1 MAKHSDGK
9 NNYRLS
15 PSVIAIAIVIVLV
28 AAGVFLWTQ
37 AKREDSAKSSCIN
50 GNLTLPIATN
60 NKEVASQIIDAY
72 NSSGRVTRDYCVR
85 AELTDSVAHAG
96 VYLSDESDHQVNQ
109 VLSAEKRSPA
119 TLEWPTVA
127 TDQVGIARREDATE
141 DAPVTYPV
149 KSDAVSSA
157 LVAAFTHNNDAS
169 AATKMLRDF
178 SETTIDSAVAQS
190 APKIVVSKSETP
202 QGYSFE
208 EIQNLSKPLRAVA
221 LNPTDS
227 VNEEVVRAGADFG
240 TAIAANT
247 PDAQKPQKLSQEV
260 ATAAEILA
268 SLTDSSPAVDSQ
280 SNQSPRD
287 ILMLLDT
294 SEYINGVSTDGIRW
308 FDAASHGLINLA
320 QKQEERGKAIGL
332 WNYSSP
338 LTPGITQGWR
348 SNLDFDTLDAARQ
361 VKDVLG
367 NFGTGGQPQ
376 TLAATSAALNY
387 AVEHAQHAGN
397 TSVVIVFTG
406 TNDSFTGL
414 AESVRKAQESHV
426 SLHAIQIGDGQ
437 DDTNIAQAA
446 KDTNGS
452 YVHATSAAELDRAIA
467 STTK

>member
-37 AKREDSAKSSCIN
+37 AKQEDSAKSSCIN

-60 NKEVASQIIDAY
+60 NKDVASHIIDAY
-72 NSSGRVTRDYCVR
+72 NASGRVTRDYCVR
-85 AELTDSVAHAG
+85 AELTNSVAQAG
-96 VYLSDESDHQVNQ
+96 VYLSDESDHQINQ
-109 VLSAEKRSPA
+109 VLSAEKRSSA

-127 TDQVGIARREDATE
+127 TDKVGIARREDAAE
-141 DAPVTYPV
+141 DASVTYPM
-149 KSDAVSSA
+149 KSDAVASA
-157 LVAAFTHNNDAS
+157 LVAAFTHNNDAT
-169 AATKMLRDF
+169 AATTMLHAF

-190 APKIVVSKSETP
+190 APKIAVSKSQTP
-202 QGYSFE
+202 HGYSFE
-208 EIQNLSKPLRAVA
+208 EIPNLSKPLRAVA

-240 TAIAANT
+240 TAIAANS
-247 PDAQKPQKLSQEV
+247 PDAKAPQKLSKEV

-268 SLTDSSPAVDSQ
+268 SLADNSPAIGAQ
-280 SNQSPRD
+280 SDQSPRD

-308 FDAASHGLINLA
+308 FDAASQGLINIA
-320 QKQEERGKAIGL
+320 QKQEERGKTIGL

-348 SNLDFDTLDAARQ
+348 SNLNFETPDAARQ
-361 VKDVLG
+361 VKDVLR

-387 AVEHAQHAGN
+387 AVEHAQHSGK

-406 TNDSFTGL
+406 TNDSFNGL
-414 AESVRKAQESHV
+414 AQSVSKARESQV

-437 DDTNIAQAA
+437 DDTNMTQAT

-452 YVHATSAAELDRAIA
+452 YVHVTSAAELDRAIA
-467 STTK
+467 SITK